1 MLSFNPLSHRD
12 FFSGPQGYRNGLGQH
27 AHGRGPQPVVDNQS
41 VSVGSVQTTL
51 TMAYEKMQ
59 SVVQSRLQT
68 VGSTAGT
75 TPVANDDQ
83 DYSSQAVADRIVGFV
98 ADRLAQEKANG
109 ASDEELME
117 LYQQAFQGA
126 EKGLREG
133 RDIIADR
140 GLFDGDV
147 KSTFY
152 DTVNKIADGLEQ
164 LGKSYFGDAT
174 PSTPTTPTTP
184 TTPVTPTTPTT
195 PTTGTGFQ
203 ASLSQVQM
211 ERTRSF
217 EMEVVTQEGDRVKI
231 LVNSGQSLSAQQVNY
246 ADDNSAIDGFE
257 AEFSSFDNLSFTVE
271 GDLNEA
277 ELASLNDLFGQ
288 VNDVAETF
296 YGGNIEQAFDQAMDV
311 GMDPEQL
318 ASFAVNMN
326 QTETVAVRET
336 YVSVQNMAGP
346 ARAHP
351 FEDLFQRLGDFASQ
365 VQESNDAV
373 AGIESAIE
381 NLQSLYTELLARL
394 HPGRGEDNGRG
405 NDFQRFMNRLT
416 G

>member
-1 MLSFNPLSHRD
+1 MLSFNPLTQRD
-12 FFSGPQGYRNGLGQH
+12 FFSGPQAWRNGLGQH
-27 AHGRGPQPVVDNQS
+27 AHGRGPQPVVANQS

-68 VGSTAGT
+68 VGATAGT
-75 TPVANDDQ
+75 VPVANDDQ

-98 ADRLAQEKANG
+98 ADRLAQEKAKG
-109 ASDEELME
+109 ASDEKLMD
-117 LYQQAFQGA
+117 LYQQALQGA

-133 RDIIADR
+133 RDIIA
-140 GLFDGDV
+140 GQGMFDGDV

-164 LGKSYFGDAT
+164 LGKTYFGDAV
-174 PSTPTTPTTP
+174 PTTPTA
-184 TTPVTPTTPTT
+184 PTT

-246 ADDNSAIDGFE
+246 ADDNTEIDGFE

-296 YGGNIEQAFDQAMDV
+296 YGGNIEAAFNQAMDV

-326 QTETVAVRET
+326 QTETVAVRSA
-336 YVSVQNMAGP
+336 YASVQNMGGP
-346 ARAHP
+346 ARTNP

-373 AGIESAIE
+373 ASIESAIE
-381 NLQSLYTELLARL
+381 NLQSLYTDLLTRL

-416 G
+416 S